1 MATAPEPVTA
11 SPDEPG
17 QPYDAAAGD
26 GSMLGPWV
34 KLSSGPCD
42 MSGNMR
48 GDWPSDSPWRQT

>member
-1 MATAPEPVTA
+1 MATAPEPVTSA
-11 SPDEPG
+11 PDQPG

-34 KLSSGPCD
+34 KLPGGPCD
-42 MSGNMR
+42 MSGKVS